1 MKVIENF
8 LKIKNTV
15 FLYNKNATI
24 IVVCKNHKLD
34 LITPLI
40 DSGHEDF
47 GENKVKEA
55 VTKWKSLLQ
64 VNKKIKLHMIGNM
77 QSNKVDEAVQ
87 IFDYVHSLDSEKL
100 ANKFYNAEKKFNK
113 RLKYFIQ
120 VNIGNEPQK
129 SGINE
134 NFLPKFVNYCV
145 LELKL
150 NIIGLMCIP
159 PLGDKADDY
168 FNKLTNLNIENRL
181 QYLSMGMSSDY
192 VEALKSGSNFIRV
205 GSTIFNRI

>member
-1 MKVIENF
+1 MKVVENF

-40 DSGHEDF
+40 DSGHEHF

-55 VTKWKSLLQ
+55 NTKWKSLLE

-100 ANKFYNAEKKFNK
+100 ANKFYNAEKKFIYS
-113 RLKYFIQ
+113 RYI
-120 VNIGNEPQK
+120 IR
-129 SGINE
+129 
-134 NFLPKFVNYCV
+134 FVIV
-145 LELKL
+145 
-150 NIIGLMCIP
+150 
-159 PLGDKADDY
+159 
-168 FNKLTNLNIENRL
+168 
-181 QYLSMGMSSDY
+181 
-192 VEALKSGSNFIRV
+192 
-205 GSTIFNRI
+205 

>member
-34 LITPLI
+34 LIAPLI

-159 PLGDKADDY
+159 PLGYKADDY
-168 FNKLTNLNIENRL
+168 FNKLKNLNIENRL

-205 GSTIFNRI
+205 GSAIFNRI